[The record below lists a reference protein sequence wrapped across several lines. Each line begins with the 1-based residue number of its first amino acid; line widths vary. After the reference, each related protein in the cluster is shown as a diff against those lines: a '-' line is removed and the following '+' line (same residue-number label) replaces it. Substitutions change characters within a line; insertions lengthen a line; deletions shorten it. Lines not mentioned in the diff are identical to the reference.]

1 MDAAL
6 LRSQFFINNTTLASS
21 PHRLF
26 LTPLYPFQDILI
38 IEAWVLW
45 QILVTAAAGLFHLIS
60 EWKLSSSFFL
70 PTPISLQFG

>member
-38 IEAWVLW
+38 IEAWVL
-45 QILVTAAAGLFHLIS
+45 
-60 EWKLSSSFFL
+60 
-70 PTPISLQFG
+70 